1 MCGAQLGRIDG
12 LAFALVES
20 NLNGLSAGGGS
31 AGGGFAG
38 GTGIS
43 RRQHTVCWGW
53 GCQVSWIIKNPEVV
67 FAIMANGQA
76 IGFKCLGY
84 ISLYN

>member
-38 GTGIS
+38 GRDQPTPTYGMLGMGMPSLVDYKEPGSSLCNHGEWTGDRI
-43 RRQHTVCWGW
+43 
-53 GCQVSWIIKNPEVV
+53 QVFGIYKSI
-67 FAIMANGQA
+67 
-76 IGFKCLGY
+76 
-84 ISLYN
+84 